1 MKQKTNSI
9 LPIVLVAGL
18 AFVLTFFFLS
28 SLRADTSV
36 VVAARSIAVGA
47 RLTENDVKVVQ
58 LRSADVLPGALKK
71 VEDAVGKLSG
81 AQRLVGDQLTADSI
95 GDKASSAIAGGLGP
109 DKRAVAVRV
118 DIASGLAG
126 VIRAG
131 DLVSLV
137 AVVTPPQ
144 KQNQQNQSQASAVKP
159 ITTTVQ
165 SKPTEPAGLAPVTP
179 FSRLTATGL
188 KVLLVPQT
196 FRYTESTQTDKEGFT
211 TQTNAVNIRDTS
223 VVVLEVP
230 IAPIAVQGANGTLN
244 VSLPE
249 LLPLLDANGKLY
261 LVLEPPTSSKAST
274 IGIAIEQLIDVLG
287 VAGAIK

>member
-1 MKQKTNSI
+1 MKQKSNSI
-9 LPIVLVAGL
+9 LPIVLIAGL

-36 VVAARSIAVGA
+36 VVAARPIAVGA

-137 AVVTPPQ
+137 AVITPPQ
-144 KQNQQNQSQASAVKP
+144 KQNQQTQSQASAVKP

-165 SKPTEPAGLAPVTP
+165 VKPTEPAGLAPITP

-196 FRYTESTQTDKEGFT
+196 FRYREASETDKEGFAPA
-211 TQTNAVNIRDTS
+211 QAVNIRESS

-287 VAGAIK
+287 VSGAVK

>member
-1 MKQKTNSI
+1 MKQKSNSI
-9 LPIVLVAGL
+9 LPILLVAGA
-18 AFVLTFFFLS
+18 AFVLTFFFLTA
-28 SLRADTSV
+28 LRADTSV
-36 VVAARSIAVGA
+36 VVAARPIAVGA

-58 LRSADVLPGALKK
+58 MRSADVLPGAIKK

-81 AQRLVGDQLTADSI
+81 AQRLAGDQLTADSI

-144 KQNQQNQSQASAVKP
+144 KQNQQAQAPAVKP

-165 SKPTEPAGLAPVTP
+165 VKPTEPPGLAPITP

-196 FRYTESTQTDKEGFT
+196 FRYREASETDKEGFAPA
-211 TQTNAVNIRDTS
+211 QTVNIRESS

-230 IAPIAVQGANGTLN
+230 IAPIAVQGANGTLS

-261 LVLEPPTSSKAST
+261 LVLEPPTSSKSQT
-274 IGIAIEQLIDVLG
+274 IGVAIEQLVDVLG
-287 VAGAIK
+287 VSGAVK

>member
-1 MKQKTNSI
+1 MKQKSNSI
-9 LPIVLVAGL
+9 LPILLVAGA
-18 AFVLTFFFLS
+18 AFVLTFFFLTA
-28 SLRADTSV
+28 LRADTSV
-36 VVAARSIAVGA
+36 VVAARPIAVGA

-58 LRSADVLPGALKK
+58 MRSADVLPRAIKK

-81 AQRLVGDQLTADSI
+81 AQRLAGDQLTADSI

-144 KQNQQNQSQASAVKP
+144 KQNQQAQAPAVKP

-165 SKPTEPAGLAPVTP
+165 VKPTEHPGLAPITP

-196 FRYTESTQTDKEGFT
+196 FRYREASETDKEGFAPA
-211 TQTNAVNIRDTS
+211 QTVNIRESS

-230 IAPIAVQGANGTLN
+230 IAPIAVQGANGTLS

-261 LVLEPPTSSKAST
+261 LVLEPPTSSKSQT
-274 IGIAIEQLIDVLG
+274 IGVAIEQLVDVLG
-287 VAGAIK
+287 VSGAVK